1 MKHASLLAA
10 AAIVLVANTFAL
22 VHAWR
27 NRSGP
32 VETDITLTERELPM
46 SYSLNE
52 DGSGVSLDLRWL
64 DPAWAS
70 FGWERPA
77 LWLDQKALQELGF
90 DTSVAASDDKATEFY
105 QRQRARRAFVAVEYD
120 GPAWRKHVEDAERQ
134 DQQRAE
140 LSHVNIPPHSHEAET
155 HLVAID
161 ASTDPVHLR
170 ARHPD
175 RNSVIIVPAVVRI
188 AVDPFSPASGGRPS
202 RAARLSG
209 SVQQI
214 PSSIHVPRPF
224 SDAFRRLPKD
234 RSKVR
239 YQGHL
244 RYGASYEPWI
254 VGVEFTTLPN
264 Q

>member
-1 MKHASLLAA
+1 MKRALLPAA
-10 AAIVLVANTFAL
+10 AAIVVVANAFAL

-32 VETDITLTERELPM
+32 IQADITLTERELPI
-46 SYSLNE
+46 SSRFNE
-52 DGSGVSLDLRWL
+52 DDSGVSLNLQWL

-70 FGWERPA
+70 FGWERRTV
-77 LWLDQKALQELGF
+77 WLDQKALQELGF
-90 DTSVAASDDKATEFY
+90 DTSVAASNDEAVEFY
-105 QRQRARRAFVAVEYD
+105 QRQRPRRAFVALEYD
-120 GPAWRKHVEDAERQ
+120 GPAWRQHVEEAERQ
-134 DQQRAE
+134 AQQRAE
-140 LSHVNIPPHSHEAET
+140 LSHANTPPHSNDAET

-161 ASTDPVHLR
+161 ASTDAVQLR

-188 AVDPFSPASGGRPS
+188 AFEPFLPAIGDRPS

-209 SVQQI
+209 SVQEI

-234 RSKVR
+234 RNKVR
-239 YQGHL
+239 YQVHV

-254 VGVEFTTLPN
+254 VSAEFTAPPN

>member
-1 MKHASLLAA
+1 MKRASLLAA
-10 AAIVLVANTFAL
+10 AAIIVVANAFAL

-32 VETDITLTERELPM
+32 IQAEITLTERELPI

-52 DGSGVSLDLRWL
+52 DDSGVSLDLRWL

-90 DTSVAASDDKATEFY
+90 DTSVAPSADKAIEFY
-105 QRQRARRAFVAVEYD
+105 QRQRARRVFVALEYD
-120 GPAWRKHVEDAERQ
+120 GPAWRTHLEEAERQ
-134 DQQRAE
+134 GQQRAE
-140 LSHVNIPPHSHEAET
+140 LSHVNIPPHSHDAET

-161 ASTDPVHLR
+161 ASTDAVQLR

-175 RNSVIIVPAVVRI
+175 RSFIIIVPAVVRI
-188 AVDPFSPASGGRPS
+188 AVEPFLPASGGRPS
-202 RAARLSG
+202 RVARLSG
-209 SVQQI
+209 SVQEI

-224 SDAFRRLPKD
+224 SDAFRSLPKD

-239 YQGHL
+239 YRVHV

-254 VGVEFTTLPN
+254 IGVEFNTPPS